1 MTFTWRGDNCDDSFC
16 QLPTI
21 VIRPKTEKLS
31 AEILATVQQSPQTE
45 LTFAR
50 EVPYHPRD
58 SVHVLTAHMK
68 NESDYQITGQTFAA
82 KLFSA
87 DRTAG
92 VSLPRNIDLQ
102 HRLVFWHDT

>member
-1 MTFTWRGDNCDDSFC
+1 MTRLSVRDCSDPPQGRE
-16 QLPTI
+16 
-21 VIRPKTEKLS
+21 VS

-68 NESDYQITGQTFAA
+68 DESDDQIPSKTFAA
-82 KLFSA
+82 KFFSA

-92 VSLPRNIDLQ
+92 VPLPRNIDLQ